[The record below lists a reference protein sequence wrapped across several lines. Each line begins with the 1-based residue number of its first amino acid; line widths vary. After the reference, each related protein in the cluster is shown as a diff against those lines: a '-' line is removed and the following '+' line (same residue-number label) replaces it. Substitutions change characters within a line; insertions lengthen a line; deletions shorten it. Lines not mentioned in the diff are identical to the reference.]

1 MEVQVSGDVDMV
13 AGNLAQALVQ
23 DLALALALVPALT
36 VNQWATGERRDLE
49 MEEKHLLQRNNLFI
63 RLKNQINPHS
73 IYSNKSR

>member
-1 MEVQVSGDVDMV
+1 MEVQVSGYVDMV
-13 AGNLAQALVQ
+13 AGNLALALVQ
-23 DLALALALVPALT
+23 DPALALVPALT

-49 MEEKHLLQRNNLFI
+49 REEKHLLQRNNLFI